1 MGSEVQF
8 AVSWLLVFRLV
19 AWQQMEEGAV
29 EEAAL
34 LRGAERKQR
43 EEKSPVPKFPS
54 GLSSNDLVF
63 SD

>member
-1 MGSEVQF
+1 
-8 AVSWLLVFRLV
+8 
-19 AWQQMEEGAV
+19 MEEGAV

-34 LRGAERKQR
+34 LRAAERKQR
-43 EEKSPVPKFPS
+43 EEESPVPKFPS

>member
-8 AVSWLLVFRLV
+8 AVSWLRVFGPV
-19 AWQQMEEGAV
+19 AGQHVEEGAV

-34 LRGAERKQR
+34 LRAAERKQR
-43 EEKSPVPKFPS
+43 EEESPVPKFPS

>member
-1 MGSEVQF
+1 
-8 AVSWLLVFRLV
+8 
-19 AWQQMEEGAV
+19 MEEGAV

-34 LRGAERKQR
+34 LMAAERKQR
-43 EEKSPVPKFPS
+43 EEGSRFPKFPS